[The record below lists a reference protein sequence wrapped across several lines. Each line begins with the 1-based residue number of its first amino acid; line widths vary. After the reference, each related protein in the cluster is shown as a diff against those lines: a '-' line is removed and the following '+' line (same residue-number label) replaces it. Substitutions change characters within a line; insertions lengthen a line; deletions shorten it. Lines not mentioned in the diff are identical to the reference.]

1 VFLREIGWSG
11 FRNLETCTIPLE
23 PGFNVFEGD
32 NGQGKT
38 NLLEA
43 VYWLATLRPLRA
55 TRLSE
60 LIRFGARRCTVS
72 GRVVLDGLTHRLEAR
87 IEDGE
92 RLCLREDKPCRPGE
106 YFGTLAVV
114 LFTPDDVGLVRG
126 PPGDRRRYLDRAVFT
141 GRPGH
146 LADVLAYQR
155 ALAARNE
162 LLRTS
167 EDAALHDSFEE
178 ALAGPARRLLT
189 ARAAYVERLDA
200 VLRRRVPRDHRGH
213 RSADADLPAEPRA
226 PGPEE
231 TLAAQWAADRDRDR
245 ERGFTGKG
253 PHADDFGLGLAERSA
268 RLYASQGQQRAL
280 VLALKIAEIRLLE
293 AFFGL
298 TPVLL
303 LDDVSSELD
312 AERNAR
318 LFELLHGFSG
328 QVLITTTEARH
339 VRTPGA
345 ARELRVEAG
354 RVTVVQGAPDSVP
367 VELS

>member
-60 LIRFGARRCTVS
+60 LIRFGERRCTVS

-189 ARAAYVERLDA
+189 ARAAYIERLTPYFVDA
-200 VLRRRVPRDHRGH
+200 FRGITGGTAAPTLTY
-213 RSADADLPAEPRA
+213 RPSLA

>member
-1 VFLREIGWSG
+1 MFLREIGWTG
-11 FRNLETCTIPLE
+11 FRNLETCAIELDG
-23 PGFNVFEGD
+23 GFNVFEGD

-55 TRLSE
+55 TRLQE
-60 LIRFGARRCTVS
+60 LIRFGERRCAVT
-72 GRVVLDGLTHRLEAR
+72 GRIVLDGLEHRLEAR
-87 IEDGE
+87 IEEGE
-92 RLCLREDKPCRPGE
+92 RQCLRELKACRPAE
-106 YFGTLAVV
+106 YFGALAVV

-141 GRPGH
+141 GRPAH

-167 EDAALHDSFEE
+167 EDVALHASFEA

-189 ARAAYVERLDA
+189 ARATYLERLTPFFVDA
-200 VLRRRVPRDHRGH
+200 FRGITGLEAPPGLSY
-213 RSADADLPAEPRA
+213 RPSLA
-226 PGPEE
+226 PGAEDA
-231 TLAAQWAADRDRDR
+231 LAEQWAAERERDR

-253 PHADDFGLGLAERSA
+253 PHADDFGLALGERSA

-318 LFELLHGFSG
+318 LFELLHGFRG

-339 VRTPGA
+339 VQTPDA
-345 ARELRVEAG
+345 AREFRVEAG
-354 RVTVVQGAPDSVP
+354 RVTRVQASPSAATVDVS
-367 VELS
+367 

>member
-1 VFLREIGWSG
+1 VFLREIGWAG
-11 FRNLETCTIPLE
+11 FRNLETCKVELDAR
-23 PGFNVFEGD
+23 FNVFEGD

-55 TRLSE
+55 TRLQE
-60 LIRFGARRCTVS
+60 LIRFGERRCAVE
-72 GRVVLDGLTHRLEAR
+72 GRVELDGLEHRLEAR

-92 RLCLREDKPCRPGE
+92 RICLREQKACRPGD
-106 YFGTLAVV
+106 YFGALAVV

-141 GRPGH
+141 GRPAH
-146 LADVLAYQR
+146 LGDVLAYQR

-167 EDAALHDSFEE
+167 DDAELHASFEAAL
-178 ALAGPARRLLT
+178 AAPARRLSA
-189 ARAAYVERLDA
+189 ARATYLERLTPHFVEA
-200 VLRRRVPRDHRGH
+200 FRGITGGAGVPTLTYRP
-213 RSADADLPAEPRA
+213 SLPVSSEAE
-226 PGPEE
+226 
-231 TLAAQWAADRDRDR
+231 LAAHWASERERDR

-253 PHADDFGLGLAERSA
+253 PHADDFGLGLSDRSA

-318 LFELLHGFSG
+318 LFELLHGFRG

-354 RVTVVQGAPDSVP
+354 RVSPLPALPRTEAL
-367 VELS
+367 ETLS